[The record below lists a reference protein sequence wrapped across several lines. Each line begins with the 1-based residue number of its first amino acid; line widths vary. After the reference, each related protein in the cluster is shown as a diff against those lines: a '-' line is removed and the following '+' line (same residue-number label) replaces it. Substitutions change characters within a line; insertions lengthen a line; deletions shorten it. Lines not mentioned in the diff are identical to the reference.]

1 MVNVIIAVIQ
11 TNNNKHTKGLSKTDS
26 PFLLPKIRKENYMQ
40 VLDRLRMEL
49 SNQSYF
55 TDEQYIQFL
64 VENDLSPT
72 DEYDKPTM
80 QKNLLFTV
88 VDILEAVTN
97 DIDLMTGISTEFSNI
112 GQAYEFL
119 EARIQ
124 QVKDKIAS
132 IPEPEEDYTCFSL
145 MYTREPITSRPYVST
160 TRTISNADIDAM
172 INK

>member
-1 MVNVIIAVIQ
+1 M
-11 TNNNKHTKGLSKTDS
+11 K
-26 PFLLPKIRKENYMQ
+26 

-55 TDEQYIQFL
+55 PDEQYIQFL
-64 VENDLSPT
+64 AENTLNPT

-80 QKNLLFTV
+80 QKQLLYTV
-88 VDILEAVTN
+88 LDVLEAVTN

-132 IPEPEEDYTCFSL
+132 IPEPEEDYSCFSL
-145 MYTREPITSRPYVST
+145 MYTREPIPKHRYAVMDNK
-160 TRTISNADIDAM
+160 TIDEIL
-172 INK
+172 KEEFGR